1 MTTVASQEKPWII
14 YEPRGSQ
21 SVKELSVTIVVN
33 PMLYLFPEPLV
44 DYQRPALCDKQKNTL
59 ECKYFI

>member
-1 MTTVASQEKPWII
+1 MTVAPQEKPWCVI
-14 YEPRGSQ
+14 YNLRGSQ

-44 DYQRPALCDKQKNTL
+44 DYQRPALSDKQKKTL